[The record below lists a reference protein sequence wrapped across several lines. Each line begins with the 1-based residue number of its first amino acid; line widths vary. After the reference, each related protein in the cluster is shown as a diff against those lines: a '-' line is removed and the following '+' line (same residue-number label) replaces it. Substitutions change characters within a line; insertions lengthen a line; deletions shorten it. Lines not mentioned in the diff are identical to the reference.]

1 MALSLSGTTG
11 IVTGNIAAS
20 NITTATIADG
30 NVTTAKILNGNITAA
45 KLTGG
50 QSGSAPIYGARAWFY
65 GETGGSIYASSNIAS
80 ITNGGTGVG
89 TVTFTTP
96 MPTADYSIVFGSVS
110 NVRLQPVLYTKTA
123 NDFIVYIGGLY
134 YVNGGAWYPSNM
146 PFGAAIFV

>member
-1 MALSLSGTTG
+1 MPLSLSGTTG
-11 IVTGNIAAS
+11 IVSGNIAVGGVQAT
-20 NITTATIADG
+20 NIGSDQ
-30 NVTTAKILNGNITAA
+30 VTTAKILDGNITPA

-50 QSGSAPIYGARAWFY
+50 QTGSAPIYGARAWFY

-110 NVRLQPVLYTKTA
+110 NVRLQPILYTKTA

-134 YVNGGAWYPSNM
+134 YVNGAAWYPSNM